1 MPDTYTPNFG
11 LVMPEVGSSRDTWG
25 TKWNQNASTID
36 EFLSYATPVGAMLDF
51 AGPQAPPGWLIC
63 DGRLISRVT
72 YSQLFA
78 VIATYWG
85 AGDGSTTFALP
96 PTPGRA
102 MVGPGTVIDELG
114 NSLALTFTERKGLL
128 NQGITQANLPNVGLV
143 TDAQG
148 YHSHGGATAPG
159 GSHTHSTDV
168 QGAHDH
174 PGAYMPDPQR
184 SGWTDA
190 QGNHAHTVPQVYQA
204 DVPPGARYAGGGFVG
219 GNHDI
224 QTDVQGNHAHNVG
237 VYSAGNIG
245 LGIPTDGAH
254 GHNLSVLGNFQLGIY
269 GDGQHQHNL
278 YLGGTN
284 QLFEVLSPVLCVTK
298 IIYAGSQAVARTMA
312 LSAQPL
318 QRRLSSPL
326 RGMH

>member
-128 NQGITQANLPNVGLV
+128 NQGITQANLPNVAMV

-148 YHSHGGATAPG
+148 YHAHGGATAPG
-159 GSHTHSTDV
+159 GGHSHSTDA
-168 QGAHDH
+168 QGSHYH
-174 PGAYMPDPQR
+174 PGAYLPDH
-184 SGWTDA
+184 SHTGYTDA
-190 QGNHAHTVPQVYQA
+190 QGIHAHNYAQFYEF
-204 DVPPGARYAGGGFVG
+204 PGTGVG
-219 GNHDI
+219 SYSPAFANQNA
-224 QTDVQGNHAHNVG
+224 QTDQQGNHAHNVQTYG
-237 VYSAGNIG
+237 AGNLG
-245 LGIPTDGAH
+245 LGIPWDGNHA
-254 GHNLSVLGNFQLGIY
+254 HNLSVLGNFQLGIY

-278 YLGGTN
+278 YLGGSN

-298 IIYAGSQAVARTMA
+298 IIYAGSQAVARTTA
-312 LSAQPL
+312 LSAQPS